1 MKKFTSYTDESGIVK
16 KRKFI
21 VATVIVNNSTRET
34 FEQLLESIETE
45 SGKRKKW
52 TDVGVQTRI
61 RYTKLL
67 LKKDIFNL
75 CTVFYSVHISK
86 EEYVTLVSSQVAKSI
101 LAYADNKDYKAT
113 ILLDR
118 VNKKMTENIK
128 RELKQYRIRY
138 RKINAL
144 DDTNNVG
151 LKFIDTICGL
161 IRDIENKDI
170 DESYKTIFKKLK
182 LTS

>member
-1 MKKFTSYTDESGIVK
+1 
-16 KRKFI
+16 
-21 VATVIVNNSTRET
+21 
-34 FEQLLESIETE
+34 
-45 SGKRKKW
+45 
-52 TDVGVQTRI
+52 
-61 RYTKLL
+61 
-67 LKKDIFNL
+67 
-75 CTVFYSVHISK
+75 
-86 EEYVTLVSSQVAKSI
+86 
-101 LAYADNKDYKAT
+101 
-113 ILLDR
+113 
-118 VNKKMTENIK
+118 MTENIK